1 MGYDLELAERVRA
14 MLADHDEITE
24 REMFG
29 GMAFLLHGHMTVV
42 ASGRGGLMIRADP
55 ERTAELAESTPAV
68 LAEMRGQVMKSWL
81 RIASSELDGRAQL
94 RTWVDLALAHTAT
107 LPPKT

>member
-1 MGYDLELAERVRA
+1 MGYDLELAERVR
-14 MLADHDEITE
+14 T
-24 REMFG
+24 
-29 GMAFLLHGHMTVV
+29 LL
-42 ASGRGGLMIRADP
+42 ADP

-94 RTWVDLALAHTAT
+94 RTWVDLALAHT
-107 LPPKT
+107 